1 MRIAVTSQNF
11 RTITGNAGK
20 TRRFLLL
27 EADGQGEPVEVER
40 LDLPTGL
47 SLHDHHGDDHP
58 LFTLGLDAILT
69 QSAGQGFRMRLARYG
84 IAVHATSATDPMS
97 AAADLAAG
105 RPLPEPAPHD
115 DEHEHEHGHGHA
127 HGHGHG
133 QASTAA
139 PQIRLQV
146 ETPK

>member
-11 RTITGNAGK
+11 RTITGHAGK
-20 TRRFLLL
+20 TRRFLIL
-27 EADGQGEPVEVER
+27 EADGRDEPVEVER
-40 LDLPTGL
+40 LDLPAGL

-69 QSAGQGFRMRLARYG
+69 QSAGQGFRTRLARQG
-84 IAVHATSATDPMS
+84 IAVHATSAADPFS

-105 RPLPEPAPHD
+105 RPLPESVPHD
-115 DEHEHEHGHGHA
+115 DD

-133 QASTAA
+133 HREAPSAA
-139 PQIRLQV
+139 VPQVRLKV
-146 ETPK
+146 EAPK

>member
-11 RTITGNAGK
+11 RTITGHAGK
-20 TRRFLLL
+20 TRRFLIL
-27 EADGQGEPVEVER
+27 EADGRGEPVEIER
-40 LDLPTGL
+40 LDLPAGL

-69 QSAGQGFRMRLARYG
+69 QSAGQGFRTRMARYG

-105 RPLPEPAPHD
+105 RPLPAPAPHD
-115 DEHEHEHGHGHA
+115 DDHGHGHEHEHGHGQTGGAQVRLH
-127 HGHGHG
+127 
-133 QASTAA
+133 TA
-139 PQIRLQV
+139 
-146 ETPK
+146 TPK